1 MTDSVYS
8 IVYCSRN
15 RIRGGHETIRAELQ
29 SILASCRA
37 NNARMQVTGALLYN
51 FGSFAQ
57 VLEGPLQSVE
67 SVFEKIQRDE
77 RHSEVTVVQ
86 SGMVEQRQFP
96 DWSMAFASNS
106 SIEGTPVATAAFDAV
121 FAHAA
126 GAGEQMLSLMRE
138 LVIDE
143 ADWVLLEAAHA

>member
-1 MTDSVYS
+1 MTTNLFR

-15 RIRGGHETIRAELQ
+15 LISGDAQSIRLQLQ

-37 NNARMQVTGALLYN
+37 NNVRMQVTGALLYN
-51 FGSFAQ
+51 FGNFAQ
-57 VLEGPLQSVE
+57 ILEGPLHSVE

-77 RHSEVTVVQ
+77 RHSEVTVIQ
-86 SGMVEQRQFP
+86 SGPVDQRQFP
-96 DWSMAFASNS
+96 EWSMAFASNS

-121 FAHAA
+121 FAHNA

-138 LVIDE
+138 LVVDD
-143 ADWVLLEAAHA
+143 ADWVMMETARA